1 MADVKTEPS
10 GKTKGFSDYTKN
22 IGDYLDTYYK
32 LTVVKATDK
41 ATGIASNTFTVFAV
55 VGLGF
60 FIVLFGSIALALW
73 IGQRLESYPTGYL
86 IIAGFYLLLLAVLI
100 VLRKRIVFPFI
111 RNLIIRKI
119 YE

>member
-1 MADVKTEPS
+1 MEQVKTEKS
-10 GKTKGFSDYTKN
+10 FGDYTKN

-41 ATGIASNTFTVFAV
+41 ATGIASNTFTLLAV
-55 VGLGF
+55 VVLGF
-60 FIVLFGSIALALW
+60 FIVLFASIAVALW
-73 IGQRLESYPTGYL
+73 IGQQVGSFVVGYL
-86 IIAGFYLLLLAVLI
+86 IVAGFYLLLLAVLLM
-100 VLRKRIVFPFI
+100 LRKQIVFPFI